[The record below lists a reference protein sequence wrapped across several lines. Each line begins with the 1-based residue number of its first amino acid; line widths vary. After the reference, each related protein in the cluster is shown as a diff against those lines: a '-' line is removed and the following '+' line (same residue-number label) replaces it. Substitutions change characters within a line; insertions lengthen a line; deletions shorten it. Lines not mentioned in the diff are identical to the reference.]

1 MPLDAGGQNS
11 TQMVLAPG
19 ASMFRCRQCGQTIS
33 RRDWLLP
40 MGGDHEHVVFNP
52 AGMIFRVWCFSLA
65 QGLRLIGAPSG
76 EFSWFKGYDWT
87 IALCGQCGSHL
98 GWHYEGGSQPRTFFG
113 LIKDRLAE
121 GPAD

>member
-19 ASMFRCRQCGQTIS
+19 ASIFRCRQCGQTIS

-76 EFSWFKGYDWT
+76 NL
-87 IALCGQCGSHL
+87 AGS
-98 GWHYEGGSQPRTFFG
+98 RAMT
-113 LIKDRLAE
+113 
-121 GPAD
+121 GPSPCAANAAAIWAGIMKAAANRKLSSV